1 MQLENVKLTLKVS
14 EETNTLAYLLG
25 VSATKKKMFYDA
37 VTKLSQLPIL
47 AEIE

>member
-1 MQLENVKLTLKVS
+1 MQLENVKLTSKVL

-25 VSATKKKMFYDA
+25 VPETKKKMFYDA